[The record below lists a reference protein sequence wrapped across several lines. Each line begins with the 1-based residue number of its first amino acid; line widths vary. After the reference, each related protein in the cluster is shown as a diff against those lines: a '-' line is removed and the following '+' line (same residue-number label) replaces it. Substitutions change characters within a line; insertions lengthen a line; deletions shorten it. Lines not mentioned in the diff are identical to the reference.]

1 MLQTNVGYSTFTEMI
16 LHLHQNR
23 SFLFLNPKLLPPL
36 PFQPQTRLRFPF
48 KARTFRVFK
57 STHVA
62 TLNNFSPVESNS
74 KRVPRLVK
82 IEAQRAI
89 MDYLHSTRGYSFLDA
104 EYISKNCPNFIKS
117 LVAKVDFFV
126 GGNNDDVAHSLK
138 KFLRY
143 NPINEFE
150 PFFESI
156 GISPSELQDFLPSGM
171 FFLADDSALVDNF
184 HVLCNYGVPRNR
196 MGEIYKEAKEVFGY
210 PKGFLLEKFRRYE
223 ELGLS
228 KSLII
233 KLSMCCPSIL
243 VGGRHCEFVVVL
255 DWLKRI
261 GIEDD
266 WIVSYMSC
274 SRTYS
279 WKKMLDAIQ
288 LLDEVGYSE
297 EQMHNLFKANPKLLL
312 EGFGKKLQLFLVRS
326 HKLGVKVNV
335 MYSYFMEYPHILLN
349 KCAKNLLRVIDIL
362 CAFGM
367 ETDEIARILSNYMH
381 LFSTYSFKGPRTVC
395 SELKVEKA
403 ELLRIVK
410 DDPLKLISVASSSKN
425 KSPKQI
431 SVYDPRRHLEKI
443 TFLFKLGY
451 AENSEEMARA
461 LKVIRGRG
469 DLLQERFDCLVEAG
483 LDYNSV
489 IGIIKRAP
497 TILNQKKDV
506 IEEKIHFARDVLGYP
521 LESFVAFPT
530 YFCYDLEKIS
540 QRFSMYAWLKERK
553 VVNPSLT
560 LTTIVSSNDKRF
572 EKYFVNVHPQGP
584 SIWEG

>member
-1 MLQTNVGYSTFTEMI
+1 MI
-16 LHLHQNR
+16 LHLNQNR
-23 SFLFLNPKLLPPL
+23 SFLFVKPKLPPPPL
-36 PFQPQTRLRFPF
+36 QPQTRLRFSL

-57 STHVA
+57 STHIA
-62 TLNNFSPVESNS
+62 TLNNFSPVES
-74 KRVPRLVK
+74 KRVPRHVK
-82 IEAQRAI
+82 IEAQRVLT
-89 MDYLHSTRGYSFLDA
+89 DYLHSTRGYSFLDA
-104 EYISKNCPNFIKS
+104 EYISKNCPNFVKS
-117 LVAKVDFFV
+117 LIANTFV
-126 GGNNDDVAHSLK
+126 GGNDVDVDVDGVAHSLR
-138 KFLRY
+138 KFLR
-143 NPINEFE
+143 
-150 PFFESI
+150 
-156 GISPSELQDFLPSGM
+156 
-171 FFLADDSALVDNF
+171 
-184 HVLCNYGVPRNR
+184 NR
-196 MGEIYKEAKEVFGY
+196 IGEIYKEAKEVFGY
-210 PKGFLLEKFRRYE
+210 PKGFLLEKFREYE

-228 KSLII
+228 KSFII
-233 KLSMCCPSIL
+233 KLGVCCPSIL
-243 VGGRHCEFVVVL
+243 VCDHHGEFVVVL

-266 WIVSYMSC
+266 WIVSYMSY

-312 EGFGKKLQLFLVRS
+312 EGFGKKLRLFLVRS

-362 CAFGM
+362 CAIGM

-381 LFSTYSFKGPRTVC
+381 LFSTHSFKGPRTVI

-403 ELLRIVK
+403 ELLQVIK
-410 DDPLKLISVASSSKN
+410 DDPLKLISMASSSKK

-431 SVYDPRRHLEKI
+431 SVYDPRRHLDKI
-443 TFLFKLGY
+443 TFLLKLGY
-451 AENSEEMARA
+451 AENSEEMANA
-461 LKVIRGRG
+461 LKVFRGRG

-489 IGIIKRAP
+489 IGMIKRAP

-506 IEEKIHFARDVLGYP
+506 IKEKIHFATNILGYP
-521 LESFVAFPT
+521 LESIVAFPT
-530 YFCYDLEKIS
+530 YFCYDLEKIA

-560 LTTIVSSNDKRF
+560 LSTIVSSNDKRF
-572 EKYFVNVHPQGP
+572 EKYFVDVHPQGP
-584 SIWEG
+584 TIWKNIKRLSKKNKNK

>member
-1 MLQTNVGYSTFTEMI
+1 MI
-16 LHLHQNR
+16 LHLNQNR
-23 SFLFLNPKLLPPL
+23 SFLFVKPKLPPPPL
-36 PFQPQTRLRFPF
+36 QPQTRLRFSL

-57 STHVA
+57 STHIA
-62 TLNNFSPVESNS
+62 TLNNFSPVES
-74 KRVPRLVK
+74 KRVPRHVK
-82 IEAQRAI
+82 IEAQRVLT
-89 MDYLHSTRGYSFLDA
+89 DYLHSTRGYSFLDA
-104 EYISKNCPNFIKS
+104 EYISKNCPNFVKS
-117 LVAKVDFFV
+117 LIANTFV
-126 GGNNDDVAHSLK
+126 GGNDVDVDVDGVAHSLR

-196 MGEIYKEAKEVFGY
+196 IGEIYKEAKEVFGY
-210 PKGFLLEKFRRYE
+210 PKGFLLEKFREYE

-228 KSLII
+228 KSFII
-233 KLSMCCPSIL
+233 KLGVCCPSIL
-243 VGGRHCEFVVVL
+243 VCDHHGEFVVVL

-266 WIVSYMSC
+266 WIVSYMSY

-312 EGFGKKLQLFLVRS
+312 EGFGKKLRLFLVRS

-362 CAFGM
+362 CAIGM

-381 LFSTYSFKGPRTVC
+381 LFSTHSFKGPRTVI

-403 ELLRIVK
+403 ELLQVIK
-410 DDPLKLISVASSSKN
+410 DDPLKLISMASSSKK

-431 SVYDPRRHLEKI
+431 SVYDPRRHLDKI
-443 TFLFKLGY
+443 TFLLKLGY
-451 AENSEEMARA
+451 AENSEEMANA
-461 LKVIRGRG
+461 LKVFRGRG

-489 IGIIKRAP
+489 IGMIKRAP

-506 IEEKIHFARDVLGYP
+506 IKEKIHFATNILGYP
-521 LESFVAFPT
+521 LESIVAFPT
-530 YFCYDLEKIS
+530 YFCYDLEKIA

-560 LTTIVSSNDKRF
+560 LSTIVSSNDKRF
-572 EKYFVNVHPQGP
+572 EKYFVDVHPQGP
-584 SIWEG
+584 TIWKNIKRLSKKNKNK